1 MNRRVKKEMFKTI
14 VCKNYDE
21 VSLEAFK
28 VMKGVLDT
36 EVNPIL
42 GLATGSTP
50 VGRAG
55 QAHRH
60 PGPCHRKQPGRTV
73 QEHDQGS

>member
-1 MNRRVKKEMFKTI
+1 MFKTI

-50 VGRAG
+50 VVFI
-55 QAHRH
+55 
-60 PGPCHRKQPGRTV
+60 RT
-73 QEHDQGS
+73 

>member
-1 MNRRVKKEMFKTI
+1 MRTIQSQFFNEQEGKKEMFKTI

-50 VGRAG
+50 VGLYKNMIKD
-55 QAHRH
+55 H
-60 PGPCHRKQPGRTV
+60 
-73 QEHDQGS
+73 